1 MAVAMMNAARKGRP
15 TISTTERRSE
25 LVKFRATPEEDAA
38 ITGRAAE
45 ANLTVSEY
53 CRAAALGLP
62 IIVHRDA
69 TPMEVIA
76 QLRRIGNNLNQV
88 LREARF
94 NNFPPPVADECEAT
108 LRELSAYLRK
118 LLYAP

>member
-1 MAVAMMNAARKGRP
+1 MMNAARKGRP
-15 TISTTERRSE
+15 TISTADKRSE
-25 LVKFRATPEEDAA
+25 VVKFRASPDEQTA
-38 ITGRAAE
+38 IEGRAAE
-45 ANLTVSEY
+45 AKLTVSEY
-53 CRAAALGLP
+53 CRAASLGLP

-94 NNFPPPVADECEAT
+94 NNFPPPVADHAEET
-108 LRELSAYLRK
+108 MRDLSAYLRK